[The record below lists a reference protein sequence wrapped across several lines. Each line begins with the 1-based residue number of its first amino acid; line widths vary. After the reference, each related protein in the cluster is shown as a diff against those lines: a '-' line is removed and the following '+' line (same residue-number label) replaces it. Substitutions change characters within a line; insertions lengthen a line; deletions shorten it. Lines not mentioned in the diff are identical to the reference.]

1 MLSSVLRL
9 ILFAA
14 PFIAVVWVLCLSA
27 ESQRPELTGFDEDPF
42 AMGGDAFS
50 APFPTDDHWLPVSR
64 AGRNELRLAG
74 EIISCGDLPQ
84 PLRCLPA
91 TGEDFWIWTGVGAL
105 LLTEQ
110 QQTLS
115 QRALKQSPSSVPERL
130 RLKDACQSTLAS
142 QRWTLL
148 RGTWL
153 AEPWR
158 LLGELG
164 LSAPAPG
171 LPGYGIEVAPAQWL
185 SELRLQLGDRVLAVD
200 GLPLDA
206 RHIPKLVE
214 RLVDASQFSLTL
226 WRSGEVIARRYCIA
240 SADAA

>member
-1 MLSSVLRL
+1 MLSSVIRHS
-9 ILFAA
+9 LFVA
-14 PFIAVVWVLCLSA
+14 PFIAVVWMLCLSA
-27 ESQRPELTGFDEDPF
+27 ESQRAEISSFDEEPY

-50 APFPTDDHWLPVSR
+50 APFPMDDNWLPVSR

-91 TGEDFWIWTGVGAL
+91 TGEDLWVWTGVGAL
-105 LLTEQ
+105 LLTQ

-115 QRALKQSPSSVPERL
+115 QRALKQSPSPVPERL
-130 RLKDACQSTLAS
+130 RLKDACQSTVAS
-142 QRWTLL
+142 QRWYLL
-148 RGTWL
+148 RETWL

-164 LSAPAPG
+164 LSAPDRG

-185 SELRLQLGDRVLAVD
+185 SELRLQRGDRVLAVD